1 MTEWSAWSACT
12 SSCGRGWMY
21 MERSV
26 LAQPGPG
33 GRYNTELPLVNVL
46 TILSCDWLQGVSPE
60 ADQAEAVRVHDVLS
74 HVCHV

>member
-21 MERSV
+21 MERAV

-33 GRYNTELPLVNVL
+33 GRYNTELSLVNVL
-46 TILSCDWLQGVSPE
+46 TILNCDWLQGVSSE

-74 HVCHV
+74 HV